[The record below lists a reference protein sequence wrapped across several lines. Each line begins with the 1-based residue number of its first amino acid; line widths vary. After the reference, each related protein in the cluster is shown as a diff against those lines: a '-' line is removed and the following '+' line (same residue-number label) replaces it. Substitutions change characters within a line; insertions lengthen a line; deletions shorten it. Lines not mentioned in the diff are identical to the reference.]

1 MISSIIPSGIIIG
14 IMNILGHIGR
24 LSPGVAK
31 KHLIHNRLAYAEYTA
46 THGGDGR
53 NRNINIDSENHG
65 TACEDTEKRA
75 ESQVNS
81 AGYYIENQNE
91 LTGLFYG
98 QAGGLLTGAIA
109 GGFTDDDGNI
119 SASFNSCEIIACY
132 NAYTCLGREVQLP
145 ELIEYFE
152 MKGACLS
159 GVFGSTIKSML
170 RSITQ
175 QGFEY
180 SLCRLRG
187 KRDERRSNRIKAM
200 EEAYS
205 CFILMM
211 WNDGSLRGG
220 IHTVCITRTAKGWC
234 IHNPF
239 GEKDTLN
246 DAIFSYY
253 NADGKSLSKPIAL
266 IGLK

>member
-65 TACEDTEKRA
+65 TTCEDTEKRA

-98 QAGGLLTGAIA
+98 QAGGLLTGVIA

-132 NAYTCLGREVQLP
+132 NAYSYLGREVPLP
-145 ELIEYFE
+145 ELIESFE
-152 MKGACLS
+152 REGTCLGGA
-159 GVFGSTIKSML
+159 FGSTIKSML
-170 RSITQ
+170 RSITR
-175 QGFEY
+175 QGFTY
-180 SLCRLRG
+180 RLCKLQG
-187 KRDERRSNRIKAM
+187 KRSERDINRIKAL
-200 EEAYS
+200 EETYS

-220 IHTVCITRTAKGWC
+220 IHTVCITRTMSGWC
-234 IHNPF
+234 LHNPF
-239 GEKDTLN
+239 GEKDTLI
-246 DAIFSYY
+246 DALFSYY
-253 NADGKSLSKPIAL
+253 NADMKCFIKPIAL
-266 IGLK
+266 IGIK